1 MSVKCEPIDGLQLDP
16 VSKSAIAS
24 VKRKMRASNA
34 LATALSVGIFAKIF
48 VKSGPVGAAYNI
60 TQTDWSLYAQAMR
73 SVPKVTEEAVKK
85 VYARMI
91 FHYQIHYD
99 RKLLKFWKGLYNGC
113 E

>member
-1 MSVKCEPIDGLQLDP
+1 MSNRCEPIVGLYLDP
-16 VSKSAIAS
+16 NSKSAMAEIQ
-24 VKRKMRASNA
+24 RKMRASNA

-48 VKSGPVGAAYNI
+48 VKSGAVGVAYNI

-91 FHYQIHYD
+91 IHYEIHYD

-113 E
+113 K